1 MGKKKRRA
9 ERNQREQIQKMQ
21 DFTSGMVTDYKGQVA
36 DQQGAVDAAMSDY
49 KDFDFTNPFADLTN
63 PYAGIQTEFDN
74 IYAGAENVY
83 AGAENVYAGAENV
96 AAGAQNML
104 RLMLEMFRLV

>member
-63 PYAGIQTEFDN
+63 PYAGIRMFMPEHK
-74 IYAGAENVY
+74 IL
-83 AGAENVYAGAENV
+83 
-96 AAGAQNML
+96 L
-104 RLMLEMFRLV
+104 RAWKMPTKD